1 MSKKKKIIIM
11 SSLVFLLAL
20 TAVLNV
26 LLATNVIASG
36 DSAVTT
42 SNYFTTFRT
51 ERTTSRSEELLQLD
65 SVIALYEEDSEKYK
79 EAVDL
84 KLKIVNMMENE
95 LMLET
100 LIKSRGFSD
109 AVVSI
114 GMNSD
119 NVNVFVNS
127 YSREPDTAAYKLKGQ
142 VPYAEKKRRVKE
154 LYSLQQKISAEK
166 LAERVGTALRVL
178 CDGIDYEKNCFV
190 GRAYFQAPE
199 IDGKVYFNADFA
211 EQGKYYEVIIEKSDA
226 YDLYGR
232 TGDYSL

>member
-26 LLATNVIASG
+26 LLATNVIASV

-127 YSREPDTAAYKLKGQ
+127 NELNYNTAMAIYTMLKDEVGVAPGSIIILPVYSQ
-142 VPYAEKKRRVKE
+142 V
-154 LYSLQQKISAEK
+154 
-166 LAERVGTALRVL
+166 
-178 CDGIDYEKNCFV
+178 
-190 GRAYFQAPE
+190 
-199 IDGKVYFNADFA
+199 
-211 EQGKYYEVIIEKSDA
+211 
-226 YDLYGR
+226 
-232 TGDYSL
+232 